1 VCREN
6 LVMES
11 KIRSEDP
18 KEKEYLEDL
27 HTDVSIILKLA
38 SMEKRERMWTGLIW
52 LRIETNDG
60 LL

>member
-1 VCREN
+1 MLRN
-6 LVMES
+6 KKLGR
-11 KIRSEDP
+11 KTR

-27 HTDVSIILKLA
+27 RADVSISLKLA
-38 SMEKRERMWTGLIW
+38 KIEKRGRMWTGLIW

>member
-1 VCREN
+1 
-6 LVMES
+6 MES